1 MLLAAMISGS
11 HFSEEF
17 AMQPAPILAAIV
29 CALALAAC
37 NQPPP
42 PPTDKTA
49 MTRPEPAMTSPI
61 SSPALPGPAASD
73 ATPAPNDTP
82 APAGSD
88 TASQQPTGGDTTKA
102 GSTAIDSPA
111 TNPMGTLTK
120 ENEQN
125 AMPLAGHGNNHS
137 SPSLDQSQKQ

>member
-1 MLLAAMISGS
+1 
-11 HFSEEF
+11 
-17 AMQPAPILAAIV
+17 MQPAPILAAIV

-37 NQPPP
+37 TETPPP
-42 PPTDKTA
+42 NDKTA

-73 ATPAPNDTP
+73 ATPAPSETP
-82 APAGSD
+82 APSGSD
-88 TASQQPTGGDTTKA
+88 TVSQQPTGDTTKA
-102 GSTAIDSPA
+102 SSTAIDSPA

-125 AMPLAGHGNNHS
+125 AMPLAGQGNNHS
-137 SPSLDQSQKQ
+137 SPSLEQPQKQ